1 MIMMYG
7 TLYIF
12 NYESKEIRSS
22 YYFIAKFKGE
32 YRFVHLYNEL
42 MNSMETHISKTNQLY
57 LIYKGY
63 FELDES
69 TNTISIIKNDIP
81 SRF

>member
-1 MIMMYG
+1 MLYG

-12 NYESKEIRSS
+12 NYESKEKRSS
-22 YYFIAKFKGE
+22 YYFIAKYNGV

-42 MNSMETHISKTNQLY
+42 MNCMATHISKTNQIY
-57 LIYKGY
+57 LKYTGY
-63 FELDES
+63 FSLDEK
-69 TNTISIIKNDIP
+69 TNTISIIKNDTP